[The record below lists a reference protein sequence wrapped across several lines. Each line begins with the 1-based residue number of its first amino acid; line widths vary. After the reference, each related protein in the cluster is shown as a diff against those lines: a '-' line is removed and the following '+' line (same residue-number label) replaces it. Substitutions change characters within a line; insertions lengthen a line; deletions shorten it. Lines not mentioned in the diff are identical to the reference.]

1 MTDNKDDEMIRRG
14 DALALIRK
22 FSADDYDL
30 ADISD
35 AIAALPAVT
44 PQPAPDVGALVEALR
59 KCVAM
64 LDALVKESGRGV
76 DWGEEDPFRMGEW
89 FEDQDLANIEAAR
102 AALAAW
108 EGRGNE

>member
-1 MTDNKDDEMIRRG
+1 MNTKMNDSDDDLIRRG
-14 DALALIRK
+14 DVLDVLT
-22 FSADDYDL
+22 SARGVTQKTV
-30 ADISD
+30 D

-102 AALAAW
+102 AALA
-108 EGRGNE
+108 ELKGEDRG